1 MPHTPDPTTATPAPV
16 RPAAEP
22 EPLAA
27 DPRRWFALALISVAT
42 LMIVLDSSIVTIA
55 LPHAQTDLHI
65 SPDNRQWVV
74 TAYTLPFGGL
84 LLIGGRIADFVGRKR
99 VFLIGLLGF
108 AGASALGAAAV
119 DQAMLFSARA
129 LQGAFAAVLAP
140 AALSLL
146 AVTFTHAAERA
157 KAFSVYGAVQGAG
170 GALGLILGGIL
181 TEFASWRWTLF
192 VNVPL
197 AIAVAVLALNA
208 VRESRAQGDRR
219 YDVPGA
225 LLATGG
231 LTALVYGFTQ
241 AASSGVGWLAP
252 STLTLL
258 ATALVLLAG
267 FVAREARTSHPLLSL
282 RMVLDRNRGGA
293 LLASLIIFAGMFGIF
308 LFLTYF
314 FQINLG
320 YGPLTAA
327 LGFLPFSAGIIVTA
341 TLVSGLLDRLG
352 PKPLLITG
360 TAMGAAGLFM
370 LSALHPGSTWLGGVL
385 PAEIAMS
392 IGLGMVFVPISTVA
406 LHGVAPHD
414 AGVASAVLNA
424 TQQVGG
430 ALGTA
435 LLNTLYVAA
444 FSSYLA
450 THHPV
455 TAAVQDGAYLHGYR
469 IAFMAGGSLLTL
481 ALIILLA
488 LINAKRTNPQEAA

>member
-1 MPHTPDPTTATPAPV
+1 MPHNPDPTTATPAPV
-16 RPAAEP
+16 RSAAEP

-55 LPHAQTDLHI
+55 LPHAQTDLRI

-129 LQGAFAAVLAP
+129 LQGAFAAILAP

-157 KAFSVYGAVQGAG
+157 KAFSVYGAVQERS

-258 ATALVLLAG
+258 ATALVLLVS
-267 FVAREARTSHPLLSL
+267 FVAREARTSHPLLPL
-282 RMVLDRNRGGA
+282 RVVLDRNRGGA
-293 LLASLIIFAGMFGIF
+293 LLASLIIFGQAC
-308 LFLTYF
+308 
-314 FQINLG
+314 
-320 YGPLTAA
+320 
-327 LGFLPFSAGIIVTA
+327 SA
-341 TLVSGLLDRLG
+341 
-352 PKPLLITG
+352 
-360 TAMGAAGLFM
+360 
-370 LSALHPGSTWLGGVL
+370 
-385 PAEIAMS
+385 
-392 IGLGMVFVPISTVA
+392 
-406 LHGVAPHD
+406 
-414 AGVASAVLNA
+414 
-424 TQQVGG
+424 
-430 ALGTA
+430 
-435 LLNTLYVAA
+435 
-444 FSSYLA
+444 SSC
-450 THHPV
+450 
-455 TAAVQDGAYLHGYR
+455 
-469 IAFMAGGSLLTL
+469 S
-481 ALIILLA
+481 
-488 LINAKRTNPQEAA
+488 